1 MRILFYAFGD
11 CSTEWYIF
19 DDGELD
25 GVPLQ
30 MGWPEQPD
38 RDRIWVDK
46 KKTVTFIVAAINS
59 TAESKSKKLSM
70 QYIVR
75 AAVDHL
81 GMAAL
86 KWEEVEAGQSSQEP
100 ERCSTHYY
108 NGNYSM
114 ECQKHDCKWAGIQAV
129 H

>member
-38 RDRIWVDK
+38 RDRMWVDK
-46 KKTVTFIVAAINS
+46 KKQLVTFIVAAINS

-75 AAVDHL
+75 AAVD
-81 GMAAL
+81 
-86 KWEEVEAGQSSQEP
+86 
-100 ERCSTHYY
+100 
-108 NGNYSM
+108 
-114 ECQKHDCKWAGIQAV
+114 
-129 H
+129 